1 MRIKNSQS
9 LYPCIGKNNVRQIN
23 LLGVQVRFF
32 SLTIIEFH
40 TLTKS
45 VSPINNIKRE
55 M

>member
-1 MRIKNSQS
+1 MRIKKSQS

-32 SLTIIEFH
+32 SLTIIAFQI
-40 TLTKS
+40 LTKS
-45 VSPINNIKRE
+45 VFPINNIRRE